1 VKVAI
6 LLGSKSDREAL
17 DKSGACDVLE
27 AVGINVY
34 VGVVSAHRNKRLLTR
49 WLDQNHD
56 RFVGFIGVAGLA
68 TALPGDIAAYLN
80 TGELRPRPVLGVPLD
95 DYGINT
101 VMQMA
106 PVVPVPCF
114 CPGPRGIKQAA
125 IFMAIQLSIADK
137 RLAERVQQWLKSV
150 TPEPDLPA
158 LED

>member
-56 RFVGFIGVAGLA
+56 RFVGFIGVAGL
-68 TALPGDIAAYLN
+68 
-80 TGELRPRPVLGVPLD
+80 GVPLD

-106 PVVPVPCF
+106 PGVPVPCF